1 MSKLSRDEWLNLGRK
16 NRAGI
21 TSALLDA
28 KMPLIGWVN
37 ELPEFKDGFKPDWNE
52 IDKIAQS
59 VTNKPIIKK
68 KAKIATRSK
77 KK

>member
-1 MSKLSRDEWLNLGRK
+1 MTNEQWVALRKKRAAITAALESLGLPLN
-16 NRAGI
+16 
-21 TSALLDA
+21 
-28 KMPLIGWVN
+28 GWVN
-37 ELPEFKDGFKPDWNE
+37 DRPNFIPGFKPDWNE